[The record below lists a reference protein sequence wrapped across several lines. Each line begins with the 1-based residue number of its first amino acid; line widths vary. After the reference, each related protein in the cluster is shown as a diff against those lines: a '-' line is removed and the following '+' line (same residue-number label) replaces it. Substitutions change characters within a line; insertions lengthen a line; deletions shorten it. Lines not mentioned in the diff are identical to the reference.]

1 MILNEDLLNDRP
13 RMMKDAV
20 GLIFVPKKGMGE
32 LQAPGRLHEHDKV
45 TASVVTQCVKVRDI
59 ASKGGHASGG
69 SFQPGDPRAKEAG
82 RKGGHSSGQPEE

>member
-32 LQAPGRLHEHDKV
+32 LQVCGNYIPLNRCLNK
-45 TASVVTQCVKVRDI
+45 
-59 ASKGGHASGG
+59 
-69 SFQPGDPRAKEAG
+69 
-82 RKGGHSSGQPEE
+82 